1 MKKSILIL
9 FALLLGVGLRAQE
22 ERKLA
27 TLPEDPSVRIGFLDN
42 GLTYYIRHNDKP
54 ARRAEFYLATDAGA
68 IQETPDQDGLAHFL
82 EHMCFNGL
90 KNLPGKTMLEYL
102 QSIGAQFG
110 RNINASTGV
119 EQTRYMLNNIPVIR
133 EGIIDTCLLV
143 MHDYSRF
150 VLLEQEEIDA
160 ERGVI
165 LEEKRTRNNAS
176 WRMYEKNKPFLF
188 GDSKYAS
195 CTIIG
200 SEENLKT
207 FRRESIV
214 NFYNSWYRPDNQAL
228 IVVGDID
235 PDAIEAKIKALFA
248 DIPPAAE
255 ALRKEPVYVP
265 DNVEPIVGI
274 VTDPEYPSSDISVL
288 YKSRPMEK
296 RLNNTLAAREERLK
310 DAVIRLA
317 ASERFEE
324 ITSRKDAPFLEAE
337 LSMGRLCSTCQA
349 FQGSVSF
356 KDGTYEEAF
365 TAFMRELERFR
376 RYGIT
381 AGEFE
386 RARAKLMNAYEK
398 AVRGADS
405 RKNADFVK
413 PLLAHFFKN
422 EPIPTPEVALETAR
436 QLFEG
441 PVNPSSVNE
450 LLRSRFTRENVVIL
464 YNGPEKVAA
473 PSDTLLLGIFTAA
486 ETAQVS
492 APDETAVRTE
502 LIAGKLKPGKI
513 RKEEGG
519 LYDARIWTLSNGVSV
534 VLKPTDFQKNQVLI
548 RLVKDGGLSLIPDAD
563 LISFDEEILSDFD
576 KYAGVGDFTS
586 SELSKALS
594 GKSLSMAP
602 FFERCQ
608 HGLGGQSATKDLE
621 TAFQLLYLYFTAPRL
636 RAEDYQSALDYI
648 RPSLTNAAQTPEYQF
663 SRRLS
668 ERLHNGNPRSHVL
681 SPEDLDKASVEALR
695 RGWKKLFAGAR
706 GATLY
711 IVGDVDPD
719 RLRPLV
725 ERYVGSLPGCCGK
738 TARKDDGLRKVEGEV
753 LDSFVAAM
761 ATPKVEVCQVV
772 HALRPYS
779 VPAEVELDAARY
791 ILRMVYT
798 DVLREQMGG
807 TYGAGVGAAA
817 RRYPEQRAQ
826 LTVSFDTNV
835 AQADTMCKV
844 SRACLEKLSDPAGI
858 SPVFFDRTVRN
869 FKKMI
874 PERRISNNY
883 WLSCLQRWR
892 EYGEDYDT
900 LYEQAV
906 DGLQVEKVA
915 EVFRDFNASG
925 NFFQLVMRPQVW

>member
-1 MKKSILIL
+1 MKKTVFFL
-9 FALLLGVGLRAQE
+9 FTLLLGLGLRAQDE
-22 ERKLA
+22 QKLA
-27 TLPEDPSVRIGFLDN
+27 TLPEDPAVRIGYLDN
-42 GLTYYIRHNDKP
+42 GLTYYIRYNGKP
-54 ARRAEFYLATDAGA
+54 AQRAEFYLATDAGA

-119 EQTRYMLNNIPVIR
+119 EQTRYMLNNIPVVR

-150 VLLEQEEIDA
+150 VLLEQAEIDA

-188 GDSKYAS
+188 GDSKYAY

-207 FRRESIV
+207 FKRESLV

-235 PDAIEAKIKALFA
+235 PDQIEAKIKALFS
-248 DIPPAAE
+248 DIPAASS
-255 ALRKEPVYVP
+255 ALLKETIYVP
-265 DNVEPIVGI
+265 DNAEPLVGI

-296 RLNNTLAAREERLK
+296 RLNNTLLAREERLK

-324 ITSRKDAPFLEAE
+324 ITAAKDAPFLEAE
-337 LSMGRLCSTCQA
+337 LSMGRLCNTCQA

-356 KDGTYEEAF
+356 KDGAYEAAF
-365 TAFMRELERFR
+365 SAFMTELERFR

-381 AGEFE
+381 EGEFE
-386 RARAKLMNAYEK
+386 RAKAKLMNAYEK
-398 AVRGADS
+398 AVKSADS

-422 EPIPTPEVALETAR
+422 EPIPTPEVALEAAR
-436 QLFEG
+436 QLFDG
-441 PVNPSSVNE
+441 PVTLATVND
-450 LLRSRFTRENVVIL
+450 LLRSRFTQENVVIL
-464 YNGPEKVAA
+464 YNGPEKVPA
-473 PSDTLLLGIFTAA
+473 PSDTLLLGIFAAA

-492 APDETAVRTE
+492 APKETSVRTE
-502 LIAGKLKPGKI
+502 LIGGKLKAGKV

-519 LYDARIWTLSNGVSV
+519 LYGSTVWTLSNGVTV
-534 VLKPTDFQKNQVLI
+534 VVKPTDFQKNQVLI
-548 RLVKDGGLSLIPDAD
+548 RLVRDGGLSRIPDAD
-563 LISFDEEILSDFD
+563 LLSFDEDILSAFD

-602 FFERCQ
+602 FFDNYQ
-608 HGLGGQSATKDLE
+608 HGVSGQSAPKDLE
-621 TAFQLLYLYFTAPRL
+621 TAFQLLYLYYTSPRL
-636 RAEDYQSALDYI
+636 RAEDYQMALDYL
-648 RPSLTNAAQTPEYQF
+648 RPVLTNAAQTPEYQF
-663 SRRLS
+663 SQRLS
-668 ERLHNGNPRSHVL
+668 DRLYGGNPRARVL

-695 RGWKKLFAGAR
+695 RGWKKLFSGAN

-711 IVGDVDPD
+711 IIGDVNAQQ
-719 RLRPLV
+719 LRPLV
-725 ERYVGSLPGCCGK
+725 EKYVASLPKGCGK
-738 TARKDDGLRKVEGEV
+738 TSRKDNGLRKVEGEV
-753 LDSFVAAM
+753 IDAFETVM
-761 ATPKVEVCQVV
+761 TTPKVEVCQVV

-779 VPAEVELDAARY
+779 VAADVELEAARY

-798 DVLREQMGG
+798 DVLREEMGG

-817 RRYPEQRAQ
+817 RRYPEQRAHLQ
-826 LTVSFDTNV
+826 VSFDTNV

-844 SRACLEKLSDPAGI
+844 ARACLEKLADPAGI
-858 SPVFFDRTVRN
+858 SPVFFDRTARN

-874 PERRISNNY
+874 PERRISNSY

-892 EYGEDYDT
+892 EYDEDYDA

-906 DGLQVEKVA
+906 DALQVENVA
-915 EVFRDFNASG
+915 KVFRDFCDSG
-925 NFFQLVMRPQVW
+925 NFFQLVMRPKTW